1 MNFSGGQPGMGATA
15 GSPQGVGGA
24 KGFDQKQAKAALQ
37 NHFSQ
42 KVMVVDDVDR

>member
-1 MNFSGGQPGMGATA
+1 MGATA

-24 KGFDQKQAKAALQ
+24 KFDQTQMKAAMQ

-42 KVMVVDDVDR
+42 KVMVVDHVDR